1 MKKQDIPQDDS
12 ALADISREI
21 CYAQNESGAYET
33 GLSKGWEVKKAALD
47 LAWEDVHDRIASAKQ
62 QVLNGE
68 KSPIYYYMELKLMDV
83 QILAGYTGFFKW
95 TVKRHFKPSVFAK
108 LPTVKLQ
115 VYAKIFDI
123 SVDELKHVQ

>member
-1 MKKQDIPQDDS
+1 MKKKDIPQDES

-21 CYAQNESGAYET
+21 CYAQNDSGEYET

-47 LAWEDVHDRIASAKQ
+47 LAWDDVHARIDAAKK

-68 KSPIYYYMELKLMDV
+68 ISPIFYYMELKLMDV

-95 TVKRHFKPSVFAK
+95 TVKRHFKPNVFAK
-108 LPTVKLQ
+108 LSDTKLEI
-115 VYAKIFDI
+115 YANIFDI
-123 SVDELKHVQ
+123 TLAELKQIQ